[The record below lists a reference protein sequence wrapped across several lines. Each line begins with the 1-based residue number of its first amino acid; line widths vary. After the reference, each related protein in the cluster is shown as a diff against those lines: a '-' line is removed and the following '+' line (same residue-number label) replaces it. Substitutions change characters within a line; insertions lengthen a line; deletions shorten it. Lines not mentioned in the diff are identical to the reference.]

1 MAMSG
6 CIEPASAP
14 ALVRQWP
21 TSSKE
26 SVEIMPTGEFITPN
40 LRNEGQLKV
49 SFPLTTLSTSALV
62 FLHDLA
68 KSSRGFQIALA
79 RTAPLDPLSWIDQAM
94 PSFRRAAS
102 AARVLDA
109 ATGSRRVE
117 RLTAIQAALGGSLSD
132 VAKIFRISRQWLY
145 KWLDKATDVRLQEAS
160 RARFDQIESLMQH
173 WRGLATR
180 PLGELMH
187 EPLGEGAT
195 LIELLSAEALDEARV
210 RSALDEI
217 AQRVKVMPKSPGQR
231 LAAKGFVRRPTSLP
245 SDD

>member
-1 MAMSG
+1 MSG

-94 PSFRRAAS
+94 PSIRRAAS

-109 ATGSRRVE
+109 ATGSRRE
-117 RLTAIQAALGGSLSD
+117 
-132 VAKIFRISRQWLY
+132 IFRISRQWLY